1 MPTYS
6 EVQEQIRK
14 LQKQADEIRAKEI
27 ADVIEDIKA
36 KIQLYDLT
44 EKDLGLGEKRKNP
57 KSPAVYKKGNQ
68 AWSGRGRKPK
78 WIVEH
83 LESGGDLK
91 DLLI

>member
-44 EKDLGLGEKRKNP
+44 EKDLGLGENGENLNLLRYTKRET
-57 KSPAVYKKGNQ
+57 
-68 AWSGRGRKPK
+68 KPGPD
-78 WIVEH
+78 VDAS
-83 LESGGDLK
+83 LNG
-91 DLLI
+91 